1 MPISQ
6 SPYLPRAIGGFGL
19 MAVGL
24 GVNAL
29 FNPRSAIALFQFPHP
44 GARAST
50 NAIEETPE
58 GHLVESV
65 MMLEGAR
72 TVALGTA
79 LISTAYFGS
88 HKALAVMVWTSTLV
102 AVADGFISRRQIGG
116 GEWAHWGFVPIGVVI
131 GGLLSGFADHLA

>member
-6 SPYLPRAIGGFGL
+6 SPYLPRIIGGFGV

-24 GVNAL
+24 GINAL
-29 FNPRSAIALFQFPHP
+29 FNPRGAIALFQFPHP

-50 NAIEETPE
+50 IEETPE

-72 TVALGTA
+72 TVALGTS
-79 LISTAYFGS
+79 LIATSYFGS
-88 HKALAVMVWTSTLV
+88 RKALAVMVWTSTLV
-102 AVADGFISRRQIGG
+102 AVTDGFISRRQIGG
-116 GEWAHWGFVPIGVVI
+116 GEWNHWMFVPVGAVI
-131 GGLLSGFADHLA
+131 GGLLSGFAD

>member
-1 MPISQ
+1 MPLSQ
-6 SPYLPRAIGGFGL
+6 SRYLPIAIGGFGL

-29 FNPRSAIALFQFPHP
+29 FNPRSALALFQFPHP
-44 GARAST
+44 GARANT
-50 NAIEETPE
+50 IEDTPE

-72 TVALGTA
+72 TIALGTA
-79 LISTAYFGS
+79 LISTAYYGS
-88 HKALAVMVWTSTLV
+88 RKALTVMVWVSTGV

-116 GEWAHWGFVPIGVVI
+116 NEWAHWMFVPVGVVI
-131 GGLLSGFADHLA
+131 GGILSGFAD